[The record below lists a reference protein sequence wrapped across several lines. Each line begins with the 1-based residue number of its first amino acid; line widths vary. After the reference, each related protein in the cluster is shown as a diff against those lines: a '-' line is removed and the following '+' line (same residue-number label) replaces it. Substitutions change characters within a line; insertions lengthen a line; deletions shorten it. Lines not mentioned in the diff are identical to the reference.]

1 MNSRAHFVVF
11 IVYAFAFFGIAL
23 PYPVV
28 TPLFLNG
35 DIVTNFSPEVALG
48 IVMAVYPLGLFLG
61 GGTLGSYS
69 DQYGRR
75 PVLLVAL
82 FITSLGTLWSAYA
95 IWAGDFYQLVIS
107 RLITGFFEANG
118 SIARAMLI
126 DMEKGESKASSFA
139 LLSVGAYAGYL
150 LGPVLGGFLAEYG
163 NALPFV
169 VAAGFGLAALTLAAV
184 WLPETNA
191 RVVAEGGK
199 GEKRPSVFA
208 MLKSHVMFR
217 QVLLA
222 HFLLTIGINTFYQFY
237 PMFLVK
243 RWGQG
248 PSEIALTNVFF
259 TAAMILFAVKGV
271 PRLEKMMPLGRK
283 LMLSGVVY
291 GVLMSAI
298 LLVPTNAIGIIVAT
312 FIGFAVA
319 VMNAASPAFLSRE
332 TKGELEQGAVM
343 GAMTSSFCLAQVV
356 ISVAG
361 SKVAVGGIEY
371 TFIIGSFAAFLGVLQ
386 VQKVR
391 RSEKGAL
398 ASK

>member
-35 DIVTNFSPEVALG
+35 DIVTDFSPEVALG

-75 PVLLVAL
+75 PVLLAAL

-95 IWAGDFYQLVIS
+95 IWTGDFYQLVIS

-139 LLSVGAYAGYL
+139 LLSVGAYGGYL

-169 VAAGFGLAALTLAAV
+169 VAAVFGLAALTLAAI

-199 GEKRPSVFA
+199 GDKRPSVFA

-217 QVLLA
+217 QLLLA
-222 HFLLTIGINTFYQFY
+222 HFLLTVGINTFYQFY

-248 PSEIALTNVFF
+248 PAEIALTNVFF
-259 TAAMILFAVKGV
+259 TAAMILFALKGV
-271 PRLEKMMPLGRK
+271 PRLEKMMSLGKK

-291 GVLMSAI
+291 GVLMSVI
-298 LLVPTNAIGIIVAT
+298 LLAPTNALGIVIAT

-361 SKVAVGGIEY
+361 SKVAVSGIEY

-391 RSEKGAL
+391 RAVRV
-398 ASK
+398 AAITR